1 MNTNGNLLGDGTQT
15 GEEVASLLDGAAGF
29 PHAVGRLAPL
39 YDRHCATSAC
49 PPGLERAVVRMTN
62 NDVAAW
68 PTRWYRIFPS
78 LLSDASSSLREMLPP
93 QIATTPLDDALH
105 EWVVRDLQRSSRACS
120 MRPLASRDRVHRA
133 DV

>member
-1 MNTNGNLLGDGTQT
+1 MNTNGNLLGDGTLLPT
-15 GEEVASLLDGAAGF
+15 GEEVASLLKVVGAAGF
-29 PHAVGRLAPL
+29 PHAETVRRRLAPL

-49 PPGLERAVVRMTN
+49 PHGLERAVVRMTN

-78 LLSDASSSLREMLPP
+78 LLSDASSSLRGMLPP

-105 EWVVRDLQRSSRACS
+105 AWVRSGFE
-120 MRPLASRDRVHRA
+120 
-133 DV
+133 